1 MNEREALREAAERRR
16 LSTRHLTIVS
26 GATVLSVLLVIFIV
40 QDVARQPVLV
50 TSLASSAF
58 LLYYQPRNEIN
69 DFKPLV
75 FGHLLA
81 VMMGY
86 GASLLLPI
94 PYWSSILSVVGTVV
108 LLSLLR
114 LVHPPAISTSLVF
127 SYRPYELDA
136 VVTFLLSLV
145 VILALGLIYLLLRHG
160 IRSTHWASFFDLKE

>member
-1 MNEREALREAAERRR
+1 
-16 LSTRHLTIVS
+16 
-26 GATVLSVLLVIFIV
+26 
-40 QDVARQPVLV
+40 
-50 TSLASSAF
+50 
-58 LLYYQPRNEIN
+58 
-69 DFKPLV
+69 
-75 FGHLLA
+75 
-81 VMMGY
+81 MGY

-160 IRSTHWASFFDLKE
+160 IRSTRWATFFDLED

>member
-40 QDVARQPVLV
+40 QDVARQPV
-50 TSLASSAF
+50 LASSAF